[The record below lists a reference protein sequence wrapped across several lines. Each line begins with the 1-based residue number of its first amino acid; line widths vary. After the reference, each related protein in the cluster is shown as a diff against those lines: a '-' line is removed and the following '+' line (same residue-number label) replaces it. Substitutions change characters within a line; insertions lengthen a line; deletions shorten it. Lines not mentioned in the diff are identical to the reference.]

1 MSAEARA
8 GTDGPPRER
17 LLEVDGLTV
26 GFPTRAGLVKGVE
39 SVSLA
44 IGSHERVALVGESGS
59 GKTVMGLAMLG
70 LVREPGRVLAGDV
83 RWRGQSVFDPAV
95 ARRVRGRE
103 IAMIFQD
110 PMVSLDPL
118 KTVGAQLL
126 EILRH
131 RRGLD
136 RKAARNRAVE
146 LLERVGITPARTRMK
161 QFPFELS
168 GGMRQRVMIATALAG
183 DPQLI
188 VADEPTTGLDVT
200 IQEQILELL
209 LDLSPDLGV
218 SIVMVTHEL
227 GIVAEF
233 CDRVQ
238 VLYGGRLV
246 ERAPVEPL
254 FRSPAHPYTR
264 GLLASM
270 PRVDQDA
277 AQLMPI
283 PGEPLDRGEEQT
295 GCVFAARCPDV
306 EERCRRREP
315 ALDRIDGDHRWVACW
330 PAQEQRAS
338 R

>member
-1 MSAEARA
+1 
-8 GTDGPPRER
+8 
-17 LLEVDGLTV
+17 LLEVDALTV
-26 GFPTRAGLVKGVE
+26 GFSTRAGLVKGVDD
-39 SVSLA
+39 VSLS
-44 IGSHERVALVGESGS
+44 IGTHERVALVGESGS

-70 LVREPGRVLAGDV
+70 LLREPGRVLGGDV
-83 RWRGQSVFDPAV
+83 RWRGESVFDSAV

-161 QFPFELS
+161 QYPFELS

-209 LDLSPDLGV
+209 SELSSDLGV

-246 ERAPVEPL
+246 ERAPVGPL
-254 FRSPAHPYTR
+254 FDTPAHPYTS

-277 AQLMPI
+277 AQLLPI
-283 PGEPLDRGEEQT
+283 PGEPLDRTDLQV
-295 GCVFAARCPDV
+295 GCAFAPRCADA
-306 EERCRRREP
+306 EERCRLREP
-315 ALDRIDGDHRWVACW
+315 ELEPIEGDHRWVACW
-330 PAQEQRAS
+330 PAQEQAGVAL
-338 R
+338 